1 MEMPPSPTALPPV
14 RVVAVVPHWNRRDLL
29 ATLLDSLT
37 LQTRHFDEV
46 IVVDNGSSDDS
57 VRFAQEKGARVV
69 ALDRNR
75 GFAAAVNRGISAA
88 LEAPQPP
95 MWIAILNN
103 DVTLAPNWLAE
114 LLVAATETQSSDA
127 AFITGKILS
136 ATNPALLDGTF
147 DLLSR
152 GACAAR
158 CGAGLPDT
166 PPWNQP
172 RVISFASMTAVLF
185 RASVFRSLGTLDE
198 IFGSYME
205 DVEFGLR
212 CALAGCH
219 GSYVPTAVAYHQ
231 GSATFGQWSSQSV
244 FRISRNQLLLA
255 AKHFAQ
261 QPRLPLIVGQGLWGL
276 LALRHGC
283 GRAFLRGKLAGWRDR
298 RHLVRPDKTDNAA
311 LRALLK
317 KSEEEILKLGR
328 DTHLDQ
334 YWRAYFWLSPR

>member
-29 ATLLDSLT
+29 ATLLDNLT

-57 VRFAQEKGARVV
+57 VRFAREKGARVV
-69 ALDRNR
+69 AFDRNL
-75 GFAAAVNRGISAA
+75 GFAAAVNRGIAAA
-88 LEAPQPP
+88 LDAPQPP
-95 MWIAILNN
+95 AWIAILNN
-103 DVTLAPNWLAE
+103 DVTLATNWLAE
-114 LLVAATETQSSDA
+114 LLAAAETQLSDS
-127 AFITGKILS
+127 AFLTGKILS
-136 ATNPALLDGTF
+136 AANPALLDGTF

-152 GACAAR
+152 AACAAR
-158 CGAGLPDT
+158 CGAGLPDA
-166 PPWNQP
+166 PLWNQP
-172 RVISFASMTAVLF
+172 RIIRFASMTAVLF

-198 IFGSYME
+198 TFGSYME

-219 GSYVPTAVAYHQ
+219 GSYIPTAVAYHQ
-231 GSATFGQWSSQSV
+231 GSATFGQWSAQSV

-255 AKHFAQ
+255 AKHFAL

-283 GRAFLRGKLAGWRDR
+283 GRAFLGGKLAGWRDR
-298 RHLVRPDKTDNAA
+298 RQLTRPDKTDSAA
-311 LRALLK
+311 LRALLE
-317 KSEEEILKLGR
+317 KSEEEILNLGR
-328 DTHLDQ
+328 ETHLDQ